1 MEIKQSI
8 CERATEMTRCVV
20 DFDYIDGT
28 LLIQIN
34 DGQVLLA
41 ESKGGKYVYE
51 GLWFP
56 MCNCSEY
63 WQALTEILL
72 GIRKPEI
79 IPPMDI
85 HEQAHDDW

>member
-8 CERATEMTRCVV
+8 CERATEMASRVV
-20 DFDYIDGT
+20 DFDYLEGS
-28 LLIQIN
+28 LIVETKSGN
-34 DGQVLLA
+34 VLLA
-41 ESKGGKYVYE
+41 ESKGGKYVYG

-56 MCNCSEY
+56 MCNCSEF

-72 GIRKPEI
+72 GIRKPSRL
-79 IPPMDI
+79 IPFDI